1 MGGFPAADRDR
12 AVCITGMGWTTAL
25 GDGLEEVWQH
35 LMSGRSGV
43 RALPG
48 DGGPPAPAAAFLADG
63 GPTEPPSKRQISLAV
78 TTASAAL
85 RDAGCPAGDIGTLV
99 LGSSLGPHLDDAAET
114 SPHALTAAV
123 AEQLGVARSAS
134 VSTACSSGA
143 DAVLAGAALL
153 TAGEAERC
161 LCGGIDLLTEGKL
174 LGHQALGT
182 LSASGTVRPFDTD
195 RDGTLFG
202 EGAGF
207 LLLETR
213 AAATAR
219 GARVLGELRGW
230 GASNDGT
237 GPTAPDET
245 GAGAVLAVRRALSRA
260 GAAPRDIAVIN
271 AHGTGTRAN
280 DTAEAACYS
289 TVFGPGP
296 DAAPAAGGG
305 PPARAGAAPG
315 DGDRPAAPVGP
326 AGDENRRQAARGAGS
341 APVVFATKPAFGHT
355 LGATGALEVI
365 ALLLALRHR
374 AVPPLPHTRTVM
386 PELTLPLAADRPR
399 EVTGSLGISLTL
411 GFGGFNTCL
420 LVEGAA

>member
-1 MGGFPAADRDR
+1 MGGFRRADRDR

-25 GDGLEEVWQH
+25 GDGLDEVWQQ
-35 LMSGRSGV
+35 LTSGRVGIRES
-43 RALPG
+43 AG
-48 DGGPPAPAAAFLADG
+48 DGRPPAALLTDGWPDGASDG
-63 GPTEPPSKRQISLAV
+63 GPTEAPERQISLAV

-85 RDAGCPAGDIGTLV
+85 RDAGCPAGDVDTLV
-99 LGSSLGPHLDDAAET
+99 LGSSLGPHLDDAAGT
-114 SPHALTAAV
+114 SPHTLTSAV
-123 AEQLGVARSAS
+123 AERLGVARSAS

-153 TAGEAERC
+153 TGGEAERC

-174 LGHQALGT
+174 LGHRALGT

-219 GARVLGELRGW
+219 GARILGELRGW

-245 GAGAVLAVRRALSRA
+245 GAGAVLAVRRALARA
-260 GAAPRDIAVIN
+260 GADARDIAVIN

-280 DTAEAACYS
+280 DTAEAACYG
-289 TVFGPGP
+289 TVFGPKSE
-296 DAAPAAGGG
+296 A
-305 PPARAGAAPG
+305 
-315 DGDRPAAPVGP
+315 
-326 AGDENRRQAARGAGS
+326 
-341 APVVFATKPAFGHT
+341 VVFATKPAFGHT
-355 LGATGALEVI
+355 LGATGALEAI
-365 ALLLALRHR
+365 ALLLALRHGS
-374 AVPPLPHTRTVM
+374 VPPLPHTRTVM
-386 PELTLPLAADRPR
+386 PELALPLAADGPR
-399 EVTGSLGISLTL
+399 EFTGSLGISLTL

-420 LVEGAA
+420 LLAADEPRTTVGGAA